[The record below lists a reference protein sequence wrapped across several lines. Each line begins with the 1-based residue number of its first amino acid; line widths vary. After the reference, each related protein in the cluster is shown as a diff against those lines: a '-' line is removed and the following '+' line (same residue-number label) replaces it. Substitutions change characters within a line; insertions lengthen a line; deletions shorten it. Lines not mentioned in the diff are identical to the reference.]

1 MKISRIVA
9 LLVLVAIGLSGWA
22 VYHRYWYYLP
32 GLIGAIRDPVGPNV
46 AVRWQTEPNAPAP
59 AASRP
64 PNVVVILADDLG
76 WNDLTFNGGGVAG
89 GAVPTP
95 RIDSIAKD
103 GMLFTQ

>member
-1 MKISRIVA
+1 MKIRTIAA
-9 LLVLVAIGLSGWA
+9 LVVVAIGLSGWA

-76 WNDLTFNGGGVAG
+76 WNDLTFNGGGGARRAG
-89 GAVPTP
+89 APP
-95 RIDSIAKD
+95 RIASLAQD
-103 GMLFTQ
+103 GLR